1 MKIAIILAA
10 TLAATSAHAWDCSY
24 WSQST
29 NPAAECYKAP
39 AAPAGAKS
47 KATANARSSSAARS
61 NATANQ
67 HQVQTQ
73 TQAQRAAA
81 TVGDTSAT
89 GGNAQGGESSAA
101 LDARQTAVNSNNTTY
116 REAANVIQPATMVIQ
131 GCQVQGQA
139 GGSNTRAAAML
150 GIGFTPKSCY
160 DYIQAEAYLAIGD
173 RQAACEILNH
183 TVAAQRA
190 VKNGAV
196 LPVCLPPPPPV
207 ARVERTYTREEVDLI
222 VRKAV
227 AK

>member
-10 TLAATSAHAWDCSY
+10 TLAATSAHAWDCNY
-24 WSQST
+24 WSQSSD
-29 NPAAECYKAP
+29 PSAECYKAP

-47 KATANARSSSAARS
+47 KANARSSSAARS

-101 LDARQTAVNSNNTTY
+101 LDARQTAVNSNNTTF
-116 REAANVIQPATMVIQ
+116 REAAIAVQPTPMMIQ
-131 GCQVQGQA
+131 GCQVMGQA
-139 GGSNTRAAAML
+139 GGSTTRAAAML
-150 GIGFTPKSCY
+150 GIGFTPKQCY
-160 DYIQAEAYLAIGD
+160 DYIQAQAYLAIGAL
-173 RQAACEILNH
+173 QAACEILNH
-183 TVAAQRA
+183 TEAAQRA

-196 LPVCLPPPPPV
+196 LPACAPPAPPITAPGM
-207 ARVERTYTREEVDLI
+207 YTRDQVDVI